1 MHSPFYIFKNSI
13 DWIARS
19 YKKEFTLILVII
31 TISLSACKKTT
42 PPYVKP
48 GLSSEQQSQV
58 VVNYANI
65 LEAGYVDSYNAALI
79 LQAKIEAF
87 VVSPTA
93 QGLVDAKAAWLASRE
108 PYSQT
113 EMGRF
118 YGGPIDGAT
127 GDILLNSWPVDEGY
141 IDYLG
146 GDSHGYTA
154 YASPDFTVGVIN
166 MPNQFPTIDETV
178 LITNNQ
184 PDGGTTNFSGNNVE
198 VSAGYHAI
206 EFLLWGQDNTPAVDK
221 IPGQRSYKDYLT
233 TSQATAPNGARR
245 ALYLKIVTQLL
256 VDNLKSMA
264 DAWAP
269 NANNYRKTFQ
279 ANTDVAMASIISGIG
294 RLAKDELAGERMG
307 VPLALHAQEQE
318 HSCFSDNTH
327 RDLYLNMQ
335 GIINAYYG
343 KYTRT
348 DGSVISGPGI
358 SDYVK
363 AISATDDT
371 KMKTLLSAAQT
382 SLQNIE
388 TNKPFDWLI
397 DISNPAGN
405 QIVQTGVTAVGAVA
419 DWISQIV
426 TDIKRNQ
433 IYVPNIP
440 SSGGDGD

>member
-1 MHSPFYIFKNSI
+1 MFRNGIVLKDRFYINGPV
-13 DWIARS
+13 
-19 YKKEFTLILVII
+19 LILFAVLIFI
-31 TISLSACKKTT
+31 SACKKTNS
-42 PPYVKP
+42 YVKP

-65 LEAGYVDSYNAALI
+65 LEAGYQDSYNLALI
-79 LQAKIEAF
+79 LQTKINAF
-87 VVSPTA
+87 IANPTA
-93 QGLVDAKAAWLASRE
+93 QGLADAKAAWLASRE

-118 YGGPIDGAT
+118 YGGPIDGDS

-141 IDYLG
+141 IDYLS

-154 YASPDFTVGVIN
+154 YAAPDFTTGVVN
-166 MPNQFPTIDETV
+166 MPSQFPTIDETV

-221 IPGQRSYKDYLT
+221 IPGQRSFKDYLT

-245 ALYLKIVTQLL
+245 AQYLQVVTQLL
-256 VDNLKSMA
+256 VDNLKSMV

-269 NANNYRKTFQ
+269 NTNNYRKTFQ
-279 ANTDVAMASIISGIG
+279 ANSDVAIASIISGIG

-327 RDLYLNMQ
+327 RDLYLDMQ
-335 GIINAYYG
+335 GIINVYYG

-348 DGSVISGPGI
+348 DGSIISGAGL

-363 AISATDDT
+363 AISAADDT
-371 KMKTLLSAAQT
+371 NMKTLLSAGQT

-397 DISNPAGN
+397 DKSNPTGN
-405 QIVQTGVTAVGAVA
+405 QIVQTGVNAAAAVA
-419 DWISQIV
+419 DWISQIMQ
-426 TDIKRNQ
+426 DIKRNNV
-433 IYVPNIP
+433 YVPNIP
-440 SSGGDGD
+440 TSGGDGD